1 MLATLPGAPEGGTC
15 CRSRP
20 SFGRRRDL
28 PVGPQRATGS
38 RVTSA
43 RRPFPRLHAAV
54 AGLLGALCLLYGPFA
69 MHWTSW
75 PAATGRFVNEKGF
88 PPAGDFIAF
97 YAASQFVGRG
107 EAERAYRFKDFQPQL
122 ASNTSGRAPRLPY
135 AYPPPYFVMIAPL
148 AALPIWPAL
157 LAWWSVLAACGGLAG
172 WLASGR
178 WQGIVAGIAFPAV
191 GHSLATGQN
200 GAISALCIGAAAGLW
215 RRAPFWAGFALGCM
229 AWKPH
234 LAAGPAL
241 FALAER
247 NLKVIA
253 GGVAGAATLTATS
266 LIVLA
271 PEHWPAFA
279 DSLRFQTELTVK
291 GAFPEHR
298 MASVYGALLV
308 AGLPALWSAAGHG
321 LASLAALW
329 LCWRLWR
336 REGAPDWARAAALAA
351 TAVVVSPYV
360 YDYDLAVF
368 AGAFAALIAT
378 AGLDPRRWS
387 WPQTG
392 WILGLA
398 GLLPLAY
405 VVGQA
410 YKIAI
415 GGPLL
420 IMLVLAMERLLRLVD
435 TDRAT
440 A

>member
-1 MLATLPGAPEGGTC
+1 MQALRVAALQA
-15 CRSRP
+15 RA
-20 SFGRRRDL
+20 
-28 PVGPQRATGS
+28 VG
-38 RVTSA
+38 VSA
-43 RRPFPRLHAAV
+43 RRQPFARLHAAA
-54 AGLLGALCLLYGPFA
+54 AGLLATLCLLYGPLA

-75 PAATGRFVNEKGF
+75 PASVGRFVNEKGF

-97 YAASQFVGRG
+97 YAASQFVAQG
-107 EAERAYRFKDFQPQL
+107 EAQKAYRFADFQPQL

-157 LAWWSVLAACGGLAG
+157 LAWWGALAACGGLAG

-178 WQGIVAGIAFPAV
+178 WQGVAAGVAFPAI

-229 AWKPH
+229 IWKPH

-241 FALAER
+241 IAVLER
-247 NLKVIA
+247 NVRVIL
-253 GGVAGAATLTATS
+253 GGICGSAMLLVVSFA
-266 LIVLA
+266 VLS
-271 PEHWPAFA
+271 PSHWPAFA
-279 DSLRFQTELTVK
+279 DALRFQTDLTAR

-298 MASVYGALLV
+298 MASIYGALLV
-308 AGLPALWSAAGHG
+308 AGAPALWAAVGHG
-321 LASLAALW
+321 VTAVLALW

-336 REGAPDWARAAALAA
+336 REGAPDWARATAMAA
-351 TAVVVSPYV
+351 TAIVVSPYV

-368 AGAFAALIAT
+368 AGAFAALIAL
-378 AGLDPRRWS
+378 AGLDPRRWT

-392 WILGLA
+392 WIMAVA

-410 YKIAI
+410 WKVAI

-420 IMLVLAMERLLRLVD
+420 LLLVIALERLVRPV
-435 TDRAT
+435 DRAP
-440 A
+440 ASA